1 MLRIL
6 LLFSRKAYRLKN
18 KLVLFFF
25 FWLKNA
31 EMFLES
37 LFLSVVLM
45 LNLINSF

>member
-6 LLFSRKAYRLKN
+6 LLFSLKAYRLKN

-25 FWLKNA
+25 GLKNA

-37 LFLSVVLM
+37 FFLSAVLM
-45 LNLINSF
+45 LYLIYSFW